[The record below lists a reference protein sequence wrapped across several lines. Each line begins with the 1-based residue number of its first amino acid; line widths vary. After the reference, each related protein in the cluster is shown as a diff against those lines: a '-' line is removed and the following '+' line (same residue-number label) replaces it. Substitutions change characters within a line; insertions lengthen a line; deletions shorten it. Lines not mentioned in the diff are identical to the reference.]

1 MKNLLLLLAML
12 ITTSTVFSQ
21 LYVTPN
27 GATDSYVYVKDEIL
41 FVEQDVNLVE
51 NTNNTA
57 TKASIYLREG
67 SQLIQGS
74 TVDPTGSDNK
84 GTGYVSIYQTVSET
98 SNYHYNF
105 WHSPVGNQTLGSSG
119 NQNAG
124 VSRLYEIFDVTDS
137 KLANTTTGHNG
148 DNSPLTISTRWIYKR
163 LQSATNEQEA
173 NYIHVGPADNIPT
186 GLGFT
191 MKGVSDGTA
200 QTNDP
205 YEYDFRGRP
214 NNGDI
219 TVDVGSGNKWT
230 LSGNPYPSSIDLK
243 TFWTDNVGNG
253 LNGILFWDEP
263 KDSEWSHYYTDKSG
277 GYGVWLP
284 GGAGDIQGLYT
295 APTFATYSATGGLG
309 GDAGTGSGA
318 LIDRRYSP
326 VGQGFVLRT
335 NSGGSDV
342 TFSNSQRIF
351 SSGTLNFRSSS
362 DDDSTIINAVTPQI
376 RINVVMNELYS
387 RQLLLLFSDESTDGY
402 DVGLDGHHPMDS
414 GGSEAYFLIEENGNM
429 EPFVIQTLPFDANK
443 KIPVG
448 FNIDGETTFFA
459 LAVEILNFDRPAYLW
474 DTVTD
479 TYKEI
484 NANANSELN
493 QYILPTGEYNDRYFI
508 VFKNGRQVIEDSKG
522 TEAIELAR
530 ASVGFFQNN
539 PYKQME
545 VSNPDGYNIKTAA
558 LYDMTG
564 KLVSTESNVGTVSH
578 FTMSTSNLADGIYLV
593 KLITSENINIDYKTI
608 IKNN

>member
-12 ITTSTVFSQ
+12 ITTSTVFAQ
-21 LYVTPN
+21 LYVQPN
-27 GATDSYVYVKDEIL
+27 GTTDSYVYVKDEVL
-41 FVEQDVNLVE
+41 FVEDDINLDE
-51 NTNNTA
+51 NNAGTEQ
-57 TKASIYLREG
+57 ASIYLRDG
-67 SQLIQGS
+67 SQLIQG
-74 TVDPTGSDNK
+74 TGTTPNSGD
-84 GTGYVSIYQTVSET
+84 GYISIYQTVTET

-105 WHSPVGNQTLGSSG
+105 WHSPVGNQDLAGTG
-119 NQNAG
+119 NVNAG
-124 VSRLYEIFDVTDS
+124 VSRLYEIVDVTDS
-137 KLANTTTGHNG
+137 NLANTTTAHNG

-163 LQSATNEQEA
+163 LTSPDNEQEA
-173 NYIHVGPADNIPT
+173 NYIHVGPSDNIET
-186 GLGFT
+186 GYGFT
-191 MKGVSDGTA
+191 MKGVSDGTN
-200 QTNDP
+200 TTGP

-214 NNGDI
+214 NNGTI
-219 TVDVGSGNKWT
+219 TVPVGAGTQWT

-253 LNGILFWDEP
+253 LTGILFWDEP
-263 KDSEWSHYYTDKSG
+263 KNSEYSHLYTDKSG

-284 GGAGDIQGLYT
+284 GTAGDPQGLYS
-295 APTFATYSATGGLG
+295 APAFKTYSAIGGFGGNTGG
-309 GDAGTGSGA
+309 TGVNV
-318 LIDRRYSP
+318 DRRYSP

-335 NSGGSDV
+335 TSAGNI
-342 TFSNSQRIF
+342 TLSNSQRVF
-351 SSGTLNFRSSS
+351 SSGTLNFRNSENSRNS
-362 DDDSTIINAVTPQI
+362 DDDSFASDAVTPQI
-376 RINVVMNELYS
+376 RINVVMNEGYA

-429 EPFVIQTLPFDANK
+429 EPFVIQTLPFDQNK
-443 KIPVG
+443 MIPIG
-448 FNIDGETTFFA
+448 FNMDGQTTFFA

-484 NANANSELN
+484 NANANSEIN
-493 QYILPTGEYNDRYFI
+493 QYTLPTGEYNDRYFI

-545 VSNPDGYNIKTAA
+545 VSNPDGYDIKSAA
-558 LYDMTG
+558 VYDMTG
-564 KLVSTESNVGTVSH
+564 KLVATRSNVGTVTN
-578 FTMSTSNLADGIYLV
+578 FTISTSNLSDGVYLV
-593 KLITSENINIDYKTI
+593 KLTTSENIEIDYKTI
-608 IKNN
+608 INNK